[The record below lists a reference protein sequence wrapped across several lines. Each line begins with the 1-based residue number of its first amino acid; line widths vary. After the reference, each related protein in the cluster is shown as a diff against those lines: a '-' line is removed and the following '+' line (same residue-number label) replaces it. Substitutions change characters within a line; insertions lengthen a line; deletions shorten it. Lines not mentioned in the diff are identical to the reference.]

1 MGDGIQEKS
10 KSFNKGQMIF
20 REGQLNPVAY
30 MVKKGTV
37 TVYRVV
43 NNRRVV
49 VGRMLP
55 GQIFGES
62 AVITGEPFHANAV
75 ADDFV
80 ELLVI
85 DQTTLKTLLLKCPGP
100 IQRIVRYL
108 MDRITTLEKAVH
120 EQPAPNTF
128 LSICQILELS
138 YKAARPAVTVAPSKV
153 ADPALQSVPFSYVEF
168 CRTVRNVL
176 LVTQLEIDEVLD
188 RLQRLGIIA
197 ISEIKG
203 ATYRKDLLGNMNVS
217 TEYVQDKHLSLK
229 DPVGFMTVARNLS
242 QEIPEKNP
250 PYTRELEFI
259 DMQGLAEMVK
269 SSGEILYKK
278 LAQQEIPENL
288 FFFPRDAMRDWS
300 QVKGEDFFQ
309 RVKRKRLNIDELESV
324 DDLVFV
330 DNNTLRDVFQK
341 IGFHKVLTLYAG
353 AQEETRTK
361 LLGSM
366 SSKIAG
372 MVRDEGGARKVDDS
386 ELADVEAE
394 AIDLIR
400 AIKGCGSSAAAP
412 KGVEK

>member
-1 MGDGIQEKS
+1 MGDSTQEKT
-10 KSFNKGQMIF
+10 KTFNKGQMIF

-37 TVYRVV
+37 TIYRVV
-43 NNRRVV
+43 NNRKVV
-49 VGRMLP
+49 VGKMLP

-100 IQRIVRYL
+100 MQRIVRYL
-108 MDRITTLEKAVH
+108 MDRISLLEKAVH

-128 LSICQILELS
+128 LSICQILELTH
-138 YKAARPAVTVAPSKV
+138 KASRPVA
-153 ADPALQSVPFSYVEF
+153 APAKGAESSNAPVPFSYVDF
-168 CRTVRNVL
+168 CRNVRNVL
-176 LVTQLEIDEVLD
+176 LVTQLEIDEVLE
-188 RLQRLGIIA
+188 RLQRLGVIV

-217 TEYVQDKHLSLK
+217 SEYVQDKQLSLK
-229 DPVGFMTVARNLS
+229 DPGAFMTVARNLS
-242 QEIPEKNP
+242 QELPEKFP
-250 PYTRELEFI
+250 PYTRELEFV
-259 DMQGLAEMVK
+259 DMQGFAEMVK
-269 SSGEILYKK
+269 STPELLYKK
-278 LAQQEIPENL
+278 LAQHEIPENM
-288 FFFPRDAMRDWS
+288 FFFPKDAMREWA

-341 IGFHKVLTLYAG
+341 IGFHKVLILYAG

-361 LLGSM
+361 MLGGM
-366 SSKIAG
+366 SGKIAA
-372 MVRDEGGARKVDDS
+372 MVKEESADRVVDDM

-394 AIDLIR
+394 AITLIR
-400 AIKGCGSSAAAP
+400 EIKGAA
-412 KGVEK
+412 K